1 MHTADANA
9 DHDGRHTIRRHRLV
23 AAALFAP
30 SAAVLLIAA
39 YLSPQHGLSETFG
52 FPGCGF
58 LVTTGLPCATCGM
71 TTAFTLAADAR
82 FLDALLTQPAGAAL
96 AVLTAMLAL
105 VSGYALLAGMSLAP
119 LGRALWRPA
128 PVIALIALIL
138 GSWAYTLTMT
148 LIA

>member
-1 MHTADANA
+1 MLSAS
-9 DHDGRHTIRRHRLV
+9 
-23 AAALFAP
+23 AAL
-30 SAAVLLIAA
+30 SLMLL
-39 YLSPQHGLSETFG
+39 Y
-52 FPGCGF
+52 
-58 LVTTGLPCATCGM
+58 
-71 TTAFTLAADAR
+71 
-82 FLDALLTQPAGAAL
+82 GA
-96 AVLTAMLAL
+96 AMLAL